1 LYRDDHVHRLAKS
14 KKHKN
19 SIKSKSHRAH
29 KKLKKKI
36 NSYSINN
43 STMTQDL
50 FVKPDFCSIDNDD
63 DDFTSFV
70 EVASKSTYK
79 DVLDKLMKKNQ

>member
-1 LYRDDHVHRLAKS
+1 M
-14 KKHKN
+14 
-19 SIKSKSHRAH
+19 
-29 KKLKKKI
+29 
-36 NSYSINN
+36 NN

-50 FVKPDFCSIDNDD
+50 FVKPDFCKIDDD

-79 DVLDKLMKKNQ
+79 DVLDKLMNKNKQKKLENMNKTNEIINNITNLMKFTEV